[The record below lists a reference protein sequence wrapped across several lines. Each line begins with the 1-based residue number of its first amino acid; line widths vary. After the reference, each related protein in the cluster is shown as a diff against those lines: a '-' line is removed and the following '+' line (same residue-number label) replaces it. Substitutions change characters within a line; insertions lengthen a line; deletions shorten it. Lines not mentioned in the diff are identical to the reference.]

1 MKIQQQT
8 TKNISPSHKG
18 ISPYN
23 ITAGLEENV
32 LLNKALFDLTGSD
45 IPWVI
50 MANNKEERRE
60 RINRGALSVMMVF
73 ISPLVALPFINR
85 FAMKNVTKLTPKF
98 FSPQYNAIK
107 LSNKY
112 LVNAKETE
120 KGLELLAKE
129 SSIGFIEKFWNK
141 ITGKKNIDT
150 ELQPKPDL
158 NQKSRLGLLTQQQ
171 KMNTALVATH
181 GEHKLNIKELLANS
195 NNSYDV
201 LRKKIITAKNIVLG
215 FDLLMVAGVFGHIG
229 FYNDWQTRKKT
240 GRIGFSAE
248 LEMADKEVIEKRA
261 KRQEEIREAKY
272 AGFLSVLGAT
282 AIALPFAIKKGLS
295 STKPTKF
302 ANFVKEHAP
311 KFDYVDAI
319 FMSRLAMALSF
330 IAAHT
335 GVFLASRNKSEM
347 KDNAIRST
355 TSISIFF
362 LGDLLLASL
371 LGQASDKVLKT
382 KIINRE
388 NKGGA
393 LNKILPPVKT
403 MKALKQ
409 TADKRTKAVATG
421 IFWFN
426 FVSLAA
432 LMGFAVPS
440 LINKLVKKDV
450 AKDAEKAQKTT

>member
-1 MKIQQQT
+1 MKIQKQLST
-8 TKNISPSHKG
+8 NISPSHKG

-73 ISPLVALPFINR
+73 VSPLVALPFINR
-85 FAMKNVTKLTPKF
+85 FAMKNVAKLTPKF
-98 FSPQYNAIK
+98 FSQQYNAIK

-120 KGLELLAKE
+120 KGLKLLAKE
-129 SSIGFIEKFWNK
+129 SSIGFIEKSWGK
-141 ITGKKNIDT
+141 ITGKK
-150 ELQPKPDL
+150 P
-158 NQKSRLGLLTQQQ
+158 
-171 KMNTALVATH
+171 V
-181 GEHKLNIKELLANS
+181 EHKLNIKELLKNS
-195 NNSYDV
+195 NNNYDT

-240 GRIGFSAE
+240 GQIGFSAE
-248 LEMADKEVIEKRA
+248 LEMADKAVIEKRA

-282 AIALPFAIKKGLS
+282 AIALPIAIKKGLS
-295 STKPTKF
+295 STKPNKF
-302 ANFVKEHAP
+302 ANFMKEHAP

-319 FMSRLAMALSF
+319 FMSRLSMALSF

-388 NKGGA
+388 NKGGV

-403 MKALKQ
+403 MKALKE
-409 TADKRTKAVATG
+409 TTDKRTKNVATG

-432 LMGFAVPS
+432 LMGFIVPS
-440 LINKLVKKDV
+440 LINKIVKKDV
-450 AKDAEKAQKTT
+450 KKDADKAQKTT